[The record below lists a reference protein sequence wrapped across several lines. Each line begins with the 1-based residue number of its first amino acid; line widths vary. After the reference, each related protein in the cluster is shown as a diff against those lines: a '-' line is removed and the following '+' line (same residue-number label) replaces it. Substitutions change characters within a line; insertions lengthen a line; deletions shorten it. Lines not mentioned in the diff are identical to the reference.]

1 MGICVPASTLSSE
14 MRTIWREDRPM
25 AMIEIDEVVRG
36 RMVGTEASTG
46 DVYPRGRVC
55 AAEGCTTVLSIYNPR
70 GVCWQ
75 HEQPHPY
82 VLQAPR
88 KRRKDARV
96 ADRRFRDVRV

>member
-1 MGICVPASTLSSE
+1 
-14 MRTIWREDRPM
+14 M

-36 RMVGTEASTG
+36 RMVGTGITTG
-46 DVYPRGRVC
+46 DVHPRGRVC
-55 AAEGCTTVLSIYNPR
+55 ANEACTTVLSIYNPR

-96 ADRRFRDVRV
+96 AERRFRDVRS